1 MLETYAEIDKTE
13 TDIDNFANFLSSP
26 KTILGISG
34 IYLTGYMIFIAQE
47 GGFTSTFLHFGPGDA
62 SFIGIKLDS
71 WRRVILMYAVSF
83 LSSVINTHAVS
94 KNQFI
99 MQVLAITQFFTII
112 TMQLQFIIPQIIG
125 FIII

>member
-13 TDIDNFANFLSSP
+13 TDIDNFANFLLSP

-34 IYLTGYMIFIAQE
+34 IYLIGHMIFIKVE
-47 GGFTSTFLHFGPGDA
+47 GDTFLHFGPGDA

-71 WRRVILMYAVSF
+71 WQRVILMYAVSF

-99 MQVLAITQFFTII
+99 MQVLAITQFFTIL